1 MDKSPVDED
10 RDLSKAPP
18 ISDGQS
24 GRPRDETI
32 GQTGRGL
39 PNDTGRPVEI
49 DEAEAARIE
58 RQIRDL

>member
-1 MDKSPVDED
+1 MDQD
-10 RDLSKAPP
+10 REMSKEPP

-32 GQTGRGL
+32 AQTGRGL

-49 DEAEAARIE
+49 DEDEAARIATK
-58 RQIRDL
+58 IREI